1 MNMRKINQTLF
12 QSSLLLLC
20 LNTSVLAREVIMFDH
35 LPSAE
40 EMGEIIFSN
49 KTSRAGIKTRS
60 IGFGKSKT
68 DIDQS
73 LNHQIKIADTVGL
86 PVEFSFNSAAILDQ
100 SIPFLDEVGEML
112 ILEKFSQEK
121 LVVEGHTDASGSQ
134 QYNYFLSERRAH
146 AVKNF
151 LIKRYQISP
160 KRLFVAAQGE
170 SSPLPGRN
178 PFAGVNRRVQFYRAP

>member
-12 QSSLLLLC
+12 QGSLLLLC
-20 LNTSVLAREVIMFDH
+20 LNASVLAREVIMFDH

-40 EMGEIIFSN
+40 EI
-49 KTSRAGIKTRS
+49 
-60 IGFGKSKT
+60 
-68 DIDQS
+68 
-73 LNHQIKIADTVGL
+73 
-86 PVEFSFNSAAILDQ
+86 
-100 SIPFLDEVGEML
+100 GEML

-134 QYNYFLSERRAH
+134 QYNYYLSERRAH
-146 AVKNF
+146 AMKKF

-160 KRLFVAAQGE
+160 KRLFIAAQGE

-178 PFAGVNRRVQFYRAP
+178 PFAGVTDGYSFIERLDVEALA